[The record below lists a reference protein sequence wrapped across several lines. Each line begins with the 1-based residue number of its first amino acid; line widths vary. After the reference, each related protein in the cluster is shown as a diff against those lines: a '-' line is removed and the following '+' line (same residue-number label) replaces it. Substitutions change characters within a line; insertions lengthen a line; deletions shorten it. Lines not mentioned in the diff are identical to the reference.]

1 MNNPKFKYVF
11 LIKLLIVVVILF
23 TPNSVSSQQFL
34 PTKLKIT
41 VIDGDGNVVE
51 NATVRLF
58 LSEDEYIEDK
68 KSILS
73 EKTNKKGQVVF
84 KKLDPR
90 SYYIDA
96 RKGDLNNDGRGS
108 KTDDLQEGRVNRVN
122 VIIE

>member
-1 MNNPKFKYVF
+1 M
-11 LIKLLIVVVILF
+11 LLIGFVFSPLAS
-23 TPNSVSSQQFL
+23 NGQKFL

-41 VIDGDGNVVE
+41 VINGEGNEVK

-58 LSEDEYIEDK
+58 LTEDDYINDK

-73 EKTNKKGQVVF
+73 EKTNEKGQVIF

-96 RKGDLNNDGRGS
+96 RKGNLNNDGRGS
-108 KTDDLQEGRVNRVN
+108 KTDKLKEGRVNRVN
-122 VIIE
+122 VVIE

>member
-1 MNNPKFKYVF
+1 MNNPKFKT
-11 LIKLLIVVVILF
+11 LLLAQFILLVGIML
-23 TPNSVSSQQFL
+23 TPWASNGQKFL

-41 VIDGDGNVVE
+41 VINGEGNIMK

-58 LSEDEYIEDK
+58 LSEDDYINDK

-73 EKTNKKGQVVF
+73 EKTNDKGQVIF

-96 RKGDLNNDGRGS
+96 RKGDLNNDGRGA
-108 KTDDLQEGRVNRVN
+108 KTDKLKEGRVNRVN
-122 VIIE
+122 VVIE

>member
-1 MNNPKFKYVF
+1 MTNSKYKY
-11 LIKLLIVVVILF
+11 LLLILLIGFVFSPLAS
-23 TPNSVSSQQFL
+23 NGQKFL

-41 VIDGDGNVVE
+41 VINGAGNVVK

-58 LSEDEYIEDK
+58 LSEDDYINDK

-73 EKTNKKGQVVF
+73 EKTNEKGQVIF

-108 KTDDLQEGRVNRVN
+108 KTDKLKEGRVNRVN
-122 VIIE
+122 VVIE

>member
-1 MNNPKFKYVF
+1 MNSPKFKH
-11 LIKLLIVVVILF
+11 LIILELIILIGIVLSPF
-23 TPNSVSSQQFL
+23 ASNSQQFL

-41 VIDGDGNVVE
+41 VINGEGNVVK

-58 LSEDEYIEDK
+58 LNEDDYIDDK

-73 EKTNKKGQVVF
+73 EKTNDKGQVVF

-96 RKGDLNNDGRGS
+96 RKGELNNDGRGS
-108 KTDDLQEGRVNRVN
+108 KTDKLREGRVNRVN
-122 VIIE
+122 VVIE